1 MTDIDALADGCY
13 TAVVDS
19 VEDGVATVFFEDDGE
34 AVGDAVLDASA
45 LPEAA
50 RRADAVLRVT
60 VRDGSLVGSEYDAE
74 RTADR
79 ADRAQERFDRLAER
93 PPSDGDRDHRKSS

>member
-1 MTDIDALADGCY
+1 MTDLDALADGCY

-34 AVGDAVLDASA
+34 EVGDAILDASD
-45 LPEAA
+45 LPERA
-50 RRADAVLRVT
+50 RHADAVLQVT
-60 VRDGSLVGSEYDAE
+60 VVDGALVGSEYDAE

-79 ADRAQERFDRLAER
+79 AERAQDRFDRLSER
-93 PPSDGDRDHRKSS
+93 PPSDGERDHRKSS

>member
-19 VEDGVATVFFEDDGE
+19 VEDGFATVFFEDDGE
-34 AVGDAVLDASA
+34 EVGNAVLDASA

-50 RRADAVLRVT
+50 RHADATLRVT
-60 VRDGSLVGSEYDAE
+60 VVDGALVESEYDAE

-79 ADRAQERFDRLAER
+79 AERAQDRFDRLSER
-93 PPSDGDRDHRKSS
+93 PPSDGES

>member
-19 VEDGVATVFFEDDGE
+19 VEDGFATVFFEDEGE
-34 AVGDAVLDASA
+34 EIGNAVLDDSS

-50 RRADAVLRVT
+50 RHDDAVLRVT
-60 VRDGSLVGSEYDAE
+60 IAGGELVESEYDAE

-79 ADRAQERFDRLAER
+79 ADRAQDRFDRLSER
-93 PPSDGDRDHRKSS
+93 PPSDGES

>member
-34 AVGDAVLDASA
+34 EVGNAALDASA
-45 LPEAA
+45 LPEVA
-50 RRADAVLRVT
+50 RHADAVLRVT
-60 VRDGSLVGSEYDAE
+60 VVDGALVGYEYDAE

-79 ADRAQERFDRLAER
+79 AERAQNRFDRLSER
-93 PPSDGDRDHRKSS
+93 PPSDGES

>member
-34 AVGDAVLDASA
+34 EVGNAVLDASA
-45 LPEAA
+45 VPEAA
-50 RRADAVLRVT
+50 RHADAILRVT
-60 VRDGSLVGSEYDAE
+60 VVDGALVGCEYDAE
-74 RTADR
+74 RTAER
-79 ADRAQERFDRLAER
+79 AERAQNRFDRLSER
-93 PPSDGDRDHRKSS
+93 PPSDGES

>member
-1 MTDIDALADGCY
+1 MTDLDALADGCY

-19 VEDGVATVFFEDDGE
+19 VEDGFATVFFEDDGE
-34 AVGDAVLDASA
+34 EVGNAVLDASA
-45 LPEAA
+45 LPETA
-50 RRADAVLRVT
+50 RHDDAILRVT

-79 ADRAQERFDRLAER
+79 AERAQDRFDRLSER
-93 PPSDGDRDHRKSS
+93 PPSDEES